1 MSADASTLPDGPMN
15 LRLRRIS
22 PGLALRHALLVA
34 RRNLLQV
41 RGNPQLLI
49 FLVIQPILFVLL
61 FVYVFGGAIAGSSRQ
76 YVQFVIPGIIVQTVV
91 FATAVTGIG
100 LNEDLAKGI
109 IDRFRSL
116 PIARS
121 AVLAGRILADAV
133 RLTATVL
140 VILTVGIV
148 LGFRITTSPLA
159 ALAGFVLIIAF
170 GMALSWVAAL
180 IGLSVRNPETAQSAG
195 FIWMFPLTFASSAF
209 VVASTM
215 PGWLQPFVRIN
226 PISVAADALR
236 GLLLAGLVLTPVL
249 KTVAWIV
256 ALTVVFAPL
265 AIRQYRRL
273 ADPATHFRDT
283 GCCPSACCSWWWGH
297 VSRPPAPHHPS
308 HPPRGGVPSAA
319 AHRGGPAAALSAP
332 DQWHRLAGGR
342 AGLWQLVA
350 SLRTARIAHHDLAL
364 ASVMVDKQ
372 GEVWLVDFDDA
383 RRRRPPPPAARGS

>member
-34 RRNLLQV
+34 R
-41 RGNPQLLI
+41 GNPQLVI
-49 FLVIQPILFVLL
+49 FVLIQPILFVLL

-133 RLTATVL
+133 RLTATV
-140 VILTVGIV
+140 VAILGVGML

-170 GMALSWVAAL
+170 GIALSWVAAL

-236 GLLLAGLVLTPVL
+236 GLLLAGPVLGPVL
-249 KTVAWIV
+249 KTTAWIV

-265 AIRQYRRL
+265 AIRQFRRL
-273 ADPATHFRDT
+273 A
-283 GCCPSACCSWWWGH
+283 
-297 VSRPPAPHHPS
+297 
-308 HPPRGGVPSAA
+308 
-319 AHRGGPAAALSAP
+319 
-332 DQWHRLAGGR
+332 
-342 AGLWQLVA
+342 
-350 SLRTARIAHHDLAL
+350 
-364 ASVMVDKQ
+364 
-372 GEVWLVDFDDA
+372 
-383 RRRRPPPPAARGS
+383 

>member
-41 RGNPQLLI
+41 RGNPQLVI
-49 FLVIQPILFVLL
+49 FVLIQPILFVLL

-91 FATAVTGIG
+91 FVTAVTGIG

-121 AVLAGRILADAV
+121 AVLAGPV
-133 RLTATVL
+133 PPPATV
-140 VILTVGIV
+140 VAILGVGML

-236 GLLLAGLVLTPVL
+236 GLLLAGPVLGPVL
-249 KTVAWIV
+249 KTTAWIV

-265 AIRQYRRL
+265 AIRQFRRL
-273 ADPATHFRDT
+273 A
-283 GCCPSACCSWWWGH
+283 
-297 VSRPPAPHHPS
+297 
-308 HPPRGGVPSAA
+308 
-319 AHRGGPAAALSAP
+319 
-332 DQWHRLAGGR
+332 
-342 AGLWQLVA
+342 
-350 SLRTARIAHHDLAL
+350 
-364 ASVMVDKQ
+364 
-372 GEVWLVDFDDA
+372 
-383 RRRRPPPPAARGS
+383 

>member
-22 PGLALRHALLVA
+22 PGRALRHALLGA

-41 RGNPQLLI
+41 RGNPQLVI
-49 FLVIQPILFVLL
+49 FVLIQPILFVLL

-76 YVQFVIPGIIVQTVV
+76 YVQYVIPGIIVQTVV
-91 FATAVTGIG
+91 FVTSVTGIG
-100 LNEDLAKGI
+100 LNE
-109 IDRFRSL
+109 
-116 PIARS
+116 
-121 AVLAGRILADAV
+121 VLADTV
-133 RLTATVL
+133 RLTATV
-140 VILTVGIV
+140 VAILTVGML

-215 PGWLQPFVRIN
+215 PGWLQPFVQIN

-236 GLLLAGLVLTPVL
+236 GLLLAGPVLMPVL

-256 ALTVVFAPL
+256 ALTVVFALL

-273 ADPATHFRDT
+273 A
-283 GCCPSACCSWWWGH
+283 
-297 VSRPPAPHHPS
+297 
-308 HPPRGGVPSAA
+308 
-319 AHRGGPAAALSAP
+319 
-332 DQWHRLAGGR
+332 
-342 AGLWQLVA
+342 
-350 SLRTARIAHHDLAL
+350 
-364 ASVMVDKQ
+364 
-372 GEVWLVDFDDA
+372 
-383 RRRRPPPPAARGS
+383 

>member
-34 RRNLLQV
+34 R
-41 RGNPQLLI
+41 GNPQLVI
-49 FLVIQPILFVLL
+49 FVLIQPILFVLL

-148 LGFRITTSPLA
+148 LGFRVTTSPLA

-195 FIWMFPLTFASSAF
+195 FIWMFPLIFASSVFAPPE
-209 VVASTM
+209 TM
-215 PGWLQPFVRIN
+215 PGWLQPFVDVN
-226 PISVAADALR
+226 PITVATDALR
-236 GLLLAGLVLTPVL
+236 GLLLGGPVLTPVL
-249 KTVAWIV
+249 QTLAW
-256 ALTVVFAPL
+256 T
-265 AIRQYRRL
+265 
-273 ADPATHFRDT
+273 
-283 GCCPSACCSWWWGH
+283 
-297 VSRPPAPHHPS
+297 
-308 HPPRGGVPSAA
+308 
-319 AHRGGPAAALSAP
+319 AALP
-332 DQWHRLAGGR
+332 
-342 AGLWQLVA
+342 
-350 SLRTARIAHHDLAL
+350 
-364 ASVMVDKQ
+364 
-372 GEVWLVDFDDA
+372 
-383 RRRRPPPPAARGS
+383 